1 LVVRGPIGISG
12 LYVRGILAARTWA
25 ALEREPPPIRSA
37 ESQLGAAP
45 FSYVACL
52 PDTTAAS
59 MGDVV

>member
-1 LVVRGPIGISG
+1 MVRGPIGISG

-37 ESQLGAAP
+37 EKSQLDAAP